1 MFATIHRLQCIVE
14 ASFTTIH
21 RLQCIVEASFATIHC
36 SHCIVEASFA
46 TIHRLQ
52 CIVEASFSTIHHLQ
66 CIVEASFSTIHR
78 LQCIVEASFATI
90 TCNQV
95 GKRGS
100 NGGILCGLS
109 VIGPSNKKG
118 GHCCYAVPRL
128 HSCYDEIKPLR
139 LLFGGR
145 IGCRRPIDVL
155 IQIAVLNGSI
165 GRTELHL
172 LHGEG

>member
-1 MFATIHRLQCIVE
+1 MTTLPLFRFRDVRCSNIAVEALFSTIHRLQCTVGASFATIHRLQC
-14 ASFTTIH
+14 AG
-21 RLQCIVEASFATIHC
+21 
-36 SHCIVEASFA
+36 EASFA

-52 CIVEASFSTIHHLQ
+52 CIVGASF
-66 CIVEASFSTIHR
+66 ATIHR
-78 LQCIVEASFATI
+78 LQCIVGASFATI

-95 GKRGS
+95 SKRGS

-118 GHCCYAVPRL
+118 GHCCYAVPHL